1 MRLRHI
7 PEHLTRV
14 INSFLSDRKTSIKC
28 GDFTNDQHLCDVGI
42 PQSSPLLG
50 LLYLFYNAPLVDLD
64 GDPTFTVNLDSQGHA
79 DDINIA
85 AMGKTTIGI
94 LPRLAKTKY
103 IVFTRNMGKKDP
115 TPLRYGGHEIQP
127 QLRSPTWELSSMRSS
142 AGMNMEPRQPQ
153 KIIRRSWHWR
163 PSRAQ
168 LGGYHCYTSED
179 SMKRSRYR
187 GWIMEP

>member
-1 MRLRHI
+1 MTGGTTESPPVQLDVKSAFTTVSRPRLIHNMRLRHI

-85 AMGKTTIGI
+85 AMGKTVEEA
-94 LPRLAKTKY
+94 RTKLESTTL
-103 IVFTRNMGKKDP
+103 ITERWS
-115 TPLRYGGHEIQP
+115 RQ
-127 QLRSPTWELSSMRSS
+127 SASSLDWPKP
-142 AGMNMEPRQPQ
+142 N
-153 KIIRRSWHWR
+153 
-163 PSRAQ
+163 
-168 LGGYHCYTSED
+168 T
-179 SMKRSRYR
+179 
-187 GWIMEP
+187 